1 MEQYTHQLQRAV
13 NREKYLIKGGAK
25 KRTHILC
32 NIGGAVLSFWPEVQY
47 LTKVEQYQIFEKLA
61 QQADVNTA
69 VQEAIIPQC
78 RKPLIGIVP
87 SRTEGN
93 KMALFHFHVDQ
104 IGRSAG
110 RSAVACAAY
119 RSGEKLYSEY
129 YGETSDYTRK
139 GGVMYSEI
147 MLPPHAPMAYADRQT
162 LWNAVEKA
170 ERRHDAQ
177 LAYSFDIALQNELT
191 FEENLEVA
199 RAFLL
204 QYFVGDGMTVD
215 FCVHDPE
222 RDGIQNPH
230 FHVMVPIRPLNPDGT
245 WGTKQHRVY
254 HLDENGERIRDE
266 YGNYVFDAVA
276 TTDWGKPDT
285 LELWRAQWANVV
297 NAKFEQKGLSC
308 RIDHRSYEDQALD
321 ILPTVHEGPVV
332 RRMEQKGIRT
342 EKGELNRWIKATN
355 RILKNLKQ
363 RIADLKLWIE
373 VLREELGKQQ
383 TSQDLVRLIQD
394 YYGERNRGTL
404 HLPAYAR
411 QKVRVGNLKQL
422 NETVNY
428 LSEHKLF
435 TVEDL
440 RKEMEQM
447 EDARHIL
454 QEGTREKQERIKA
467 LKELLRHAEAYEE
480 LKPLQEKLN
489 TFKFKKRREL
499 FKQEHESDFRR
510 FYLAK
515 RKLKEAV
522 PDGEPPV
529 DVWKNEMSQLEQ
541 EYRQQSAQASL
552 LWKESK
558 KLRELQ
564 VLVDEVLRKQGQR
577 EREQQHS
584 DRHQDKQEERLW

>member
-1 MEQYTHQLQRAV
+1 
-13 NREKYLIKGGAK
+13 
-25 KRTHILC
+25 
-32 NIGGAVLSFWPEVQY
+32 
-47 LTKVEQYQIFEKLA
+47 
-61 QQADVNTA
+61 
-69 VQEAIIPQC
+69 
-78 RKPLIGIVP
+78 
-87 SRTEGN
+87 
-93 KMALFHFHVDQ
+93 MALFHFHVDQ

-254 HLDENGERIRDE
+254 HLGENGERIRDE

-276 TTDWGKPDT
+276 TTDWGKPET

-411 QKVRVGNLKQL
+411 QKARVGNLKQL

-447 EDARHIL
+447 KDARHIL

>member
-1 MEQYTHQLQRAV
+1 M
-13 NREKYLIKGGAK
+13 
-25 KRTHILC
+25 
-32 NIGGAVLSFWPEVQY
+32 
-47 LTKVEQYQIFEKLA
+47 
-61 QQADVNTA
+61 
-69 VQEAIIPQC
+69 
-78 RKPLIGIVP
+78 
-87 SRTEGN
+87 
-93 KMALFHFHVDQ
+93 
-104 IGRSAG
+104 
-110 RSAVACAAY
+110 
-119 RSGEKLYSEY
+119 
-129 YGETSDYTRK
+129 
-139 GGVMYSEI
+139 
-147 MLPPHAPMAYADRQT
+147 
-162 LWNAVEKA
+162 
-170 ERRHDAQ
+170 
-177 LAYSFDIALQNELT
+177 NE
-191 FEENLEVA
+191 N
-199 RAFLL
+199 
-204 QYFVGDGMTVD
+204 
-215 FCVHDPE
+215 
-222 RDGIQNPH
+222 
-230 FHVMVPIRPLNPDGT
+230 GT
-245 WGTKQHRVY
+245 WGAKQHRVY
-254 HLDENGERIRDE
+254 HLDEDGNRIKKENGQWE
-266 YGNYVFDAVA
+266 FDAVP
-276 TTDWGKPDT
+276 TTNWGKPET
-285 LELWRAQWANVV
+285 LDMWREAWADMV
-297 NAKFEQKGLSC
+297 NARLEENGLDC
-308 RIDHRSYEDQALD
+308 RIDHRSYVDQELD
-321 ILPTVHEGPVV
+321 LIPTVHEGPHV
-332 RRMEQKGIRT
+332 RKMEKKGIRT

>member
-1 MEQYTHQLQRAV
+1 M
-13 NREKYLIKGGAK
+13 
-25 KRTHILC
+25 
-32 NIGGAVLSFWPEVQY
+32 
-47 LTKVEQYQIFEKLA
+47 
-61 QQADVNTA
+61 
-69 VQEAIIPQC
+69 
-78 RKPLIGIVP
+78 IGIVP
-87 SRTEGN
+87 SRMEGN
-93 KMALFHFHVDQ
+93 KKALFHFHVDQ

-139 GGVMYSEI
+139 GGVLYSEI
-147 MLPPHAPMAYADRQT
+147 MLPLHAPMAYADRQT

-245 WGTKQHRVY
+245 WGAKQHRVY

-266 YGNYVFDAVA
+266 HGNYVFDAVA
-276 TTDWGKPDT
+276 TTDWGKPET
-285 LELWRAQWANVV
+285 LELWREQWANMV

-332 RRMEQKGIRT
+332 RQMEQKGIRT

-355 RILKNLKQ
+355 RILKSLRH

-373 VLREELGKQQ
+373 VLREELRTQQ

-394 YYGERNRGTL
+394 YYGERNLGTL

-411 QKVRVGNLKQL
+411 QKARVGNLKRL

-454 QEGTREKQERIKA
+454 LEGTREKQERIKA

-489 TFKFKKRREL
+489 TFKFKKRREQ
-499 FKQEHESDFRR
+499 FKQEHESGFRR

-529 DVWKNEMSQLEQ
+529 DAWKNEMSQLEQ

-584 DRHQDKQEERLW
+584 DRHKDKQEERLW

>member
-1 MEQYTHQLQRAV
+1 
-13 NREKYLIKGGAK
+13 
-25 KRTHILC
+25 
-32 NIGGAVLSFWPEVQY
+32 
-47 LTKVEQYQIFEKLA
+47 
-61 QQADVNTA
+61 
-69 VQEAIIPQC
+69 
-78 RKPLIGIVP
+78 
-87 SRTEGN
+87 
-93 KMALFHFHVDQ
+93 
-104 IGRSAG
+104 
-110 RSAVACAAY
+110 
-119 RSGEKLYSEY
+119 
-129 YGETSDYTRK
+129 
-139 GGVMYSEI
+139 
-147 MLPPHAPMAYADRQT
+147 
-162 LWNAVEKA
+162 
-170 ERRHDAQ
+170 
-177 LAYSFDIALQNELT
+177 
-191 FEENLEVA
+191 
-199 RAFLL
+199 
-204 QYFVGDGMTVD
+204 
-215 FCVHDPE
+215 
-222 RDGIQNPH
+222 
-230 FHVMVPIRPLNPDGT
+230 MVPIRPLNPDGT
-245 WGTKQHRVY
+245 WGAKQHRVY

-266 YGNYVFDAVA
+266 HGNYVFDAIA
-276 TTDWGKPDT
+276 TTDWGKPET
-285 LELWRAQWANVV
+285 LELWREQWANMV

-332 RRMEQKGIRT
+332 RQMEQKGIRT
-342 EKGELNRWIKATN
+342 EKGELNCWIKATN

-411 QKVRVGNLKQL
+411 QKARVGNLKQL

-467 LKELLRHAEAYEE
+467 LEELLRHAEAYEE
-480 LKPLQEKLN
+480 LKSLQEKLN
-489 TFKFKKRREL
+489 TFKFKKRREQ

-529 DVWKNEMSQLEQ
+529 DVWKNELSQLEQ

>member
-1 MEQYTHQLQRAV
+1 
-13 NREKYLIKGGAK
+13 
-25 KRTHILC
+25 
-32 NIGGAVLSFWPEVQY
+32 
-47 LTKVEQYQIFEKLA
+47 
-61 QQADVNTA
+61 
-69 VQEAIIPQC
+69 
-78 RKPLIGIVP
+78 
-87 SRTEGN
+87 
-93 KMALFHFHVDQ
+93 MALFHFHVDQ

-245 WGTKQHRVY
+245 WGAKQHRVY

-266 YGNYVFDAVA
+266 HGNYVFDAIA
-276 TTDWGKPDT
+276 TTDWGKPET
-285 LELWRAQWANVV
+285 LELLLEQWANMV
-297 NAKFEQKGLSC
+297 NAKFAQKGLSC

-332 RRMEQKGIRT
+332 RQMEQKGIRT

-411 QKVRVGNLKQL
+411 QKARVGNLKQL

-489 TFKFKKRREL
+489 TFKFKKRREQ
-499 FKQEHESDFRR
+499 FKQEHENDFRR

-529 DVWKNEMSQLEQ
+529 DVWKNELSQLEQ

>member
-1 MEQYTHQLQRAV
+1 
-13 NREKYLIKGGAK
+13 
-25 KRTHILC
+25 
-32 NIGGAVLSFWPEVQY
+32 
-47 LTKVEQYQIFEKLA
+47 
-61 QQADVNTA
+61 
-69 VQEAIIPQC
+69 
-78 RKPLIGIVP
+78 
-87 SRTEGN
+87 
-93 KMALFHFHVDQ
+93 MALFHFHVDQ

-119 RSGEKLYSEY
+119 RSGEKLHSEY

-147 MLPPHAPMAYADRQT
+147 MLPPHAPMAFADRQT

-245 WGTKQHRVY
+245 WGAKQHRVY

-266 YGNYVFDAVA
+266 HGNYVFDAIA
-276 TTDWGKPDT
+276 TTDWGKPET
-285 LELWRAQWANVV
+285 LELWRAQWANMV
-297 NAKFEQKGLSC
+297 NAN
-308 RIDHRSYEDQALD
+308 
-321 ILPTVHEGPVV
+321 VHEGPVV
-332 RRMEQKGIRT
+332 RQMEQKGIRT

-355 RILKNLKQ
+355 RILKSLRH

-373 VLREELGKQQ
+373 ILREELRTQQ

-394 YYGERNRGTL
+394 YYGERNQGTL

-411 QKVRVGNLKQL
+411 QKARVGNLKQL

-467 LKELLRHAEAYEE
+467 LKELLHHAEAYKE

-489 TFKFKKRREL
+489 TFKFKKRREQ

-529 DVWKNEMSQLEQ
+529 DVWKNELSQLGQ

>member
-1 MEQYTHQLQRAV
+1 M
-13 NREKYLIKGGAK
+13 
-25 KRTHILC
+25 
-32 NIGGAVLSFWPEVQY
+32 
-47 LTKVEQYQIFEKLA
+47 
-61 QQADVNTA
+61 
-69 VQEAIIPQC
+69 
-78 RKPLIGIVP
+78 
-87 SRTEGN
+87 
-93 KMALFHFHVDQ
+93 
-104 IGRSAG
+104 
-110 RSAVACAAY
+110 
-119 RSGEKLYSEY
+119 
-129 YGETSDYTRK
+129 
-139 GGVMYSEI
+139 
-147 MLPPHAPMAYADRQT
+147 
-162 LWNAVEKA
+162 
-170 ERRHDAQ
+170 
-177 LAYSFDIALQNELT
+177 
-191 FEENLEVA
+191 
-199 RAFLL
+199 
-204 QYFVGDGMTVD
+204 
-215 FCVHDPE
+215 
-222 RDGIQNPH
+222 
-230 FHVMVPIRPLNPDGT
+230 
-245 WGTKQHRVY
+245 
-254 HLDENGERIRDE
+254 
-266 YGNYVFDAVA
+266 
-276 TTDWGKPDT
+276 
-285 LELWRAQWANVV
+285 V

-332 RRMEQKGIRT
+332 RQMEQKGIRT

-355 RILKNLKQ
+355 RILKSLRH

-373 VLREELGKQQ
+373 VLREELRTQQ

-411 QKVRVGNLKQL
+411 QKARVGNLKRL

-428 LSEHKLF
+428 LSEYKLF

-440 RKEMEQM
+440 RKKMEQM

-489 TFKFKKRREL
+489 TFKFKKRREQ

-515 RKLKEAV
+515 RKLKAAV
-522 PDGEPPV
+522 PDAEPPV
-529 DVWKNEMSQLEQ
+529 DAWKNEISQLEQ

-564 VLVDEVLRKQGQR
+564 VLVDEVLCKQGQH

-584 DRHQDKQEERLW
+584 DRHKDKQEERLW

>member
-1 MEQYTHQLQRAV
+1 
-13 NREKYLIKGGAK
+13 
-25 KRTHILC
+25 
-32 NIGGAVLSFWPEVQY
+32 
-47 LTKVEQYQIFEKLA
+47 
-61 QQADVNTA
+61 
-69 VQEAIIPQC
+69 
-78 RKPLIGIVP
+78 
-87 SRTEGN
+87 
-93 KMALFHFHVDQ
+93 MALFHFHVDQ

-245 WGTKQHRVY
+245 WGAKQHRVY

-266 YGNYVFDAVA
+266 HGNYVFDAIA
-276 TTDWGKPDT
+276 TTDWGKPET
-285 LELWRAQWANVV
+285 LELWREQWANMV
-297 NAKFEQKGLSC
+297 NAKFAQKGLSC

-332 RRMEQKGIRT
+332 RQMEQKGIRT

-404 HLPAYAR
+404 HLVVLVFRASGCQDHSIFRQCLGKFGIVFPALGTA
-411 QKVRVGNLKQL
+411 V
-422 NETVNY
+422 T
-428 LSEHKLF
+428 
-435 TVEDL
+435 
-440 RKEMEQM
+440 
-447 EDARHIL
+447 ARH
-454 QEGTREKQERIKA
+454 
-467 LKELLRHAEAYEE
+467 H
-480 LKPLQEKLN
+480 N
-489 TFKFKKRREL
+489 EL
-499 FKQEHESDFRR
+499 FDRAAFYRIDHLIRQSQNLRVCKSADQLSCFNFSRCSASFCVFNDNGKILLLPDFSWDMGTSRISCCASSVESVFVAVFRR
-510 FYLAK
+510 HD
-515 RKLKEAV
+515 AV
-522 PDGEPPV
+522 G
-529 DVWKNEMSQLEQ
+529 
-541 EYRQQSAQASL
+541 
-552 LWKESK
+552 
-558 KLRELQ
+558 
-564 VLVDEVLRKQGQR
+564 
-577 EREQQHS
+577 
-584 DRHQDKQEERLW
+584 RHQDRTVEGFKFLLLLPPRIAVVTDKVGILFECRVIVGREHLGMGINIHAGSLCLLQQHFQIPQVVTGNQNTGICPNANIYLRNFGISIGFRVGLVQQSHTGYAVFSGFHCQSNQFF

>member
-1 MEQYTHQLQRAV
+1 
-13 NREKYLIKGGAK
+13 
-25 KRTHILC
+25 
-32 NIGGAVLSFWPEVQY
+32 
-47 LTKVEQYQIFEKLA
+47 
-61 QQADVNTA
+61 
-69 VQEAIIPQC
+69 
-78 RKPLIGIVP
+78 
-87 SRTEGN
+87 
-93 KMALFHFHVDQ
+93 MALFHFHVDQ

-139 GGVMYSEI
+139 GDVMYSEI

-245 WGTKQHRVY
+245 WGAKQHRVY

-266 YGNYVFDAVA
+266 HGNYVFDAIA
-276 TTDWGKPDT
+276 TTDWGKPET
-285 LELWRAQWANVV
+285 LELWREQWANMV

-332 RRMEQKGIRT
+332 RQMEQKGIRT

-411 QKVRVGNLKQL
+411 QKARVGNLKRM

-428 LSEHKLF
+428 L
-435 TVEDL
+435 
-440 RKEMEQM
+440 
-447 EDARHIL
+447 
-454 QEGTREKQERIKA
+454 
-467 LKELLRHAEAYEE
+467 
-480 LKPLQEKLN
+480 
-489 TFKFKKRREL
+489 
-499 FKQEHESDFRR
+499 
-510 FYLAK
+510 
-515 RKLKEAV
+515 
-522 PDGEPPV
+522 
-529 DVWKNEMSQLEQ
+529 
-541 EYRQQSAQASL
+541 
-552 LWKESK
+552 
-558 KLRELQ
+558 
-564 VLVDEVLRKQGQR
+564 
-577 EREQQHS
+577 
-584 DRHQDKQEERLW
+584 

>member
-1 MEQYTHQLQRAV
+1 
-13 NREKYLIKGGAK
+13 
-25 KRTHILC
+25 
-32 NIGGAVLSFWPEVQY
+32 
-47 LTKVEQYQIFEKLA
+47 
-61 QQADVNTA
+61 
-69 VQEAIIPQC
+69 
-78 RKPLIGIVP
+78 
-87 SRTEGN
+87 
-93 KMALFHFHVDQ
+93 MALFHFHVDQ

-245 WGTKQHRVY
+245 WGAKQHRVY

-411 QKVRVGNLKQL
+411 QKVCVGNLKQL

-480 LKPLQEKLN
+480 LKSLQEKLN
-489 TFKFKKRREL
+489 TFKFKKRREQ

-529 DVWKNEMSQLEQ
+529 DVWKNELSQLEQ